1 MRNEAKKRVGI
12 GVAFIVAIGGLASA
26 AVVGMMPRQQTMP
39 PAAPAPPVEKLSP
52 FQQKVLA
59 DLQRQVRANI
69 GYRDGYYIG
78 GEPPPNKG
86 VCTDVVIRSFRAAGV
101 DLRRDVAADIRAHPD
116 DYRITK
122 PDSNID
128 HRRCRNLVPF
138 LQRHGRALP
147 LEGAKADWQAGD
159 IVFWDT
165 GNKGTVD
172 HVGVIAN
179 GRDAQ
184 SFPTVVHHWPG
195 LPVSE
200 TGGLYGWTVKKHFRY
215 LP

>member
-1 MRNEAKKRVGI
+1 MRNETKKRVGI
-12 GVAFIVAIGGLASA
+12 GSALVVVIGGITNA
-26 AVVGMMPRQQTMP
+26 AVIRLIPRQQTIP
-39 PAAPAPPVEKLSP
+39 PAAPAPPTEKLTS

-59 DLQRQVRANI
+59 DLQRQVHANI
-69 GYRDGYYIG
+69 GYKDGYYIG

-86 VCTDVVIRSFRAAGV
+86 VCTGVVIRSFRAAGM
-101 DLRRDVAADIRAHPD
+101 DLRRDVAADIRAHPG

-138 LQRHGRALP
+138 FRRHALSLP

-159 IVFWDT
+159 LVFWDT
-165 GNKGTVD
+165 LGKGTVD

-179 GRDAQ
+179 GRDEQ

-200 TGGLYGWTVKKHFRY
+200 TGGLYGWTVRKHFRY